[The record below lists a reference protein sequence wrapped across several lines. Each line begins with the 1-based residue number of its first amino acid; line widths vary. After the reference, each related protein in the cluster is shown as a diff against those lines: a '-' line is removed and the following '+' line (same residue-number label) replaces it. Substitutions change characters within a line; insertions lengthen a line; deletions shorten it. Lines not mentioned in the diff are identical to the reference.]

1 MRGYTGDTMVLMV
14 FCVWLAYVFSVESK
28 ANGCDPSLA
37 ANYSTLKPGQCVTKN
52 GTKKDMEGA
61 STYSCLPDP
70 VCIPASWE
78 GTWLVD
84 GWPLPLGVYFKSSNS
99 SPPLFSMTFNQT
111 QPTTTPPT
119 INATDYTVDP
129 TSGRLI
135 VSSNLTRSVSV
146 TCKLTICR
154 QTDGYGPKP
163 PPRRP
168 KKRTTTVLPTTTSY
182 TTLSVTH
189 TSTIRKLITTRQ
201 ATESS
206 TVNYTSPIPTS
217 SRVHVSV
224 NSNTDDGTTG
234 SIERQKRSNMIAIVM
249 FVCFSSGAC
258 VLLVGL
264 AYYYGLFDDTQS
276 HAPGHGSDP
285 RSGESEPL
293 RPPADVSANNSTYL
307 SPPTPAVSM

>member
-14 FCVWLAYVFSVESK
+14 FCVWLAYVFSVEFK

-37 ANYSTLKPGQCVTKN
+37 ANYSNLTQGQCVTRKGAKN
-52 GTKKDMEGA
+52 DTERG
-61 STYSCLPDP
+61 SYSCLTDGI
-70 VCIPASWE
+70 CIPASWE

-84 GWPLPLGVYFKSSNS
+84 GWPLPFGVYFKSSNS
-99 SPPLFSMTFNQT
+99 SPPVFSMTFNQT
-111 QPTTTPPT
+111 HPTTTPST
-119 INATDYTVDP
+119 INATDYTVDS

-135 VSSNLTRSVSV
+135 VSSNVTRSVTV
-146 TCKLTICR
+146 TCQLTICR
-154 QTDGYGPKP
+154 QTDDYGPNP

-182 TTLSVTH
+182 TTLSSTH
-189 TSTIRKLITTRQ
+189 TSTTKKTITTRR
-201 ATESS
+201 ATESP
-206 TVNYTSPIPTS
+206 TVNHTSPIPTS
-217 SRVHVSV
+217 SRVNVSV
-224 NSNTDDGTTG
+224 NFNSDDETTG
-234 SIERQKRSNMIAIVM
+234 SMERQKRSNMIAIVM

-264 AYYYGLFDDTQS
+264 AYYYGLFDDTRS

>member
-37 ANYSTLKPGQCVTKN
+37 TNYSNLTQGQCVTRKGVKN
-52 GTKKDMEGA
+52 DTEEG
-61 STYSCLPDP
+61 SYSCLTDAI
-70 VCIPASWE
+70 CIPASWE

-84 GWPLPLGVYFKSSNS
+84 GWPLPFGVYFKSSNS

-119 INATDYTVDP
+119 INATDYTLDP

-189 TSTIRKLITTRQ
+189 TSTIRKLITTRR
-201 ATESS
+201 ATESP
-206 TVNYTSPIPTS
+206 TVNHTSPIPTS
-217 SRVHVSV
+217 SRVNVSV
-224 NSNTDDGTTG
+224 DSNTDDETTG
-234 SIERQKRSNMIAIVM
+234 SMERQKRSNMIAIVM
-249 FVCFSSGAC
+249 LVCFSFGAC

-264 AYYYGLFDDTQS
+264 AYYYGFFDDTQS
-276 HAPGHGSDP
+276 HAPGHGSEP